1 MPTLG
6 LTKLNAVNRM
16 LYAVN
21 ERPVPSLTPGG
32 STIEADAERFLDDY
46 NDVVQTYG
54 WPENTR
60 FFEDITSDGT
70 GIITVPSDTLKIW
83 PSGRNEYRTI
93 VLQSDQLVDQNNN
106 TTNFGAN
113 VMIQFDRVR
122 RMGFENTSPSLKE
135 LILTTAMCYFQQR
148 IRGSMTMDAM
158 IQQERALAEMMADRN
173 QSRLARRPI
182 NLQPIIATMRGVQS
196 ERQ

>member
-6 LTKLNAVNRM
+6 LTKLTAVNRM
-16 LYAVN
+16 LYAIN
-21 ERPVPSLTPGG
+21 ERPVPALTTGG
-32 STIEADAERFLDDY
+32 ATIEADAERFLDDY

-60 FFEDITSDGT
+60 FYEDLAADGT

-93 VLQSDQLVDQNNN
+93 VLQGDQLYDMNNN
-106 TTNFGAN
+106 TLDFGAN
-113 VMIQFDRVR
+113 ITIQFDRVR
-122 RMGFENTSPSLKE
+122 RMGFENASPSLKE
-135 LILTTAMCYFQQR
+135 LILTTATCYFQQR
-148 IRGSMTMDAM
+148 VRGSMSMDAM